1 MTSIP
6 SRRLLVF
13 SYFFPPSNEVA
24 SKPTA
29 RLLRHLARAGWE
41 IVVIVPPTEA
51 YEALDR
57 DGYADVER
65 FARLER
71 TGMWA
76 HPFDVYLSLK
86 GAFRRLRRKPTLQAQ
101 ATKPV
106 SHAGWGPPTGGKASL
121 RGMAL
126 ETLAFPDRY
135 VGWIVPAAAAA
146 LRLHRKKPF
155 DAMLSV
161 YPAASAQLA
170 ALRFHRRAKN
180 VPWLAQFHDPW
191 SSSPF
196 RAWTAPFLSRL
207 EAKLESKVLR
217 ACDAVLC
224 ATEEAALRMQEDF
237 AAPKRFA
244 TIHNAF
250 DPEDFPA
257 VSAAPRSHGRLVFT
271 HTGTL
276 YGPRNPVPFLR
287 VVASLIQDG
296 RLSPDR
302 ILIRLVGKCEGPLGH
317 ALPGL
322 VAELGLQQVVELLP
336 PVPYPEALRYLYQS
350 DVLLLFAEGQPL
362 QVPAK
367 LFEYLHVGRTIL
379 GFCDGASARIVCDT
393 KAGEVVTSDDSQR
406 MERLVLRW
414 AGICS
419 ERGLPD
425 TACRERIA
433 YYRADAV
440 AHRFASEVEQA
451 IVAAASRTSKTTTR
465 QR

>member
-1 MTSIP
+1 MSIS

-29 RLLRHLARAGWE
+29 RLLRHLARADWE
-41 IVVIVPPTEA
+41 IVVVVPPTEA

-57 DGYADVER
+57 DGYADVEHL
-65 FARLER
+65 ARLER

-76 HPFDVYLSLK
+76 HPLDVYLSLK
-86 GAFRRLRRKPTLQAQ
+86 RAFRGLRGKPTAQ
-101 ATKPV
+101 GQSTKQV
-106 SHAGWGPPTGGKASL
+106 SHAGWGPPANGTTSL

-126 ETLAFPDRY
+126 EMLAFPDRY
-135 VGWIVPAAAAA
+135 VGWIIPAAAAA

-170 ALRFHRRAKN
+170 ALRFHGRAKD
-180 VPWLAQFHDPW
+180 VAWLAQFHDPW
-191 SSSPF
+191 SCSPF
-196 RAWTAPFLSRL
+196 RTWTAPFLARL
-207 EAKLESKVLR
+207 ETKLESKVLH

-224 ATEEAALRMQEDF
+224 ATEEATRRMQADY

-257 VSAAPRSHGRLVFT
+257 VSAAPRSHARLVLT

-287 VVASLIQDG
+287 VIANLIRAG

-302 ILIRLVGKCEGPLGH
+302 ILIRLVGNCEGPLGRTV
-317 ALPGL
+317 PGL

-336 PVPYPEALRYLYQS
+336 PVSYPEALRYLYES

-367 LFEYLHVGRTIL
+367 LYEYLHVGRTIL
-379 GFCDGASARIVCDT
+379 GFCEGASARIICDT
-393 KAGEVVTSDDSQR
+393 KAGEVVTSNDSER

-414 AGICS
+414 ASLFSQGGI
-419 ERGLPD
+419 PD
-425 TACRERIA
+425 TACLERIA

-440 AHRFASEVEQA
+440 AHRFAGEVEQA
-451 IVAAASRTSKTTTR
+451 IAAASSRGSKTAAR
-465 QR
+465 QG